1 MNSSSNTEPVGVHAS
16 ACWAELVSPLQADT
30 LKREIQRFVSLIFIF
45 CSFESAIAEPVS
57 FKRDIAPILLSQCQG
72 CHGPKKAKGS
82 YRVDSFNRLVK
93 GSDPD
98 WPGITAK
105 KLDKSEAFQRLIT
118 DDVDDRM
125 PADADPLPKDQ
136 INLFQRWIAEGAK
149 FDGKDPDAA
158 LISIIPGATHPAPPM
173 TYPRPL
179 PITALA
185 FGPATNEI
193 TVSGYRELTIWD
205 TTSGKLNRRIHNLPE
220 KTMSIAI
227 HPGGQ
232 LIATAGGN
240 PGRLGEV
247 RVFDSSGELL
257 QILQRNADLCL
268 SVAFSPDGSKLA
280 VGSSDGTVSV
290 YTTDTWRQAFVFSN
304 HSDWVN
310 AVAWNNDGTRLG
322 SASRDHSAKVFDV
335 QKRKRIATYTGH
347 KKSVYDIGF
356 RSDGQEVFTVGA
368 DGLLSRWRIDNARQV
383 KPLRQ
388 TKLPGYRLVVE
399 SARVHGVHVV
409 GKDPAIESIDFEAKS
424 RVKQQAFASAALAVA
439 DRGDVIA
446 IGGGAGEVAI
456 LDGKALHVRLKFIA
470 APGR

>member
-1 MNSSSNTEPVGVHAS
+1 MNSSSNTEPVATTGSRRFGSHWSRRLPVVATVVHLFS
-16 ACWAELVSPLQADT
+16 ALPV
-30 LKREIQRFVSLIFIF
+30 F
-45 CSFESAIAEPVS
+45 AEPVS

-158 LISIIPGATHPAPPM
+158 LISIIPGATHPDPPK

-205 TTSGKLNRRIHNLPE
+205 TTNGKLKRRIHNLPE
-220 KTMSIAI
+220 KTMSIAM
-227 HPGGQ
+227 HPNGQ

-257 QILQRNADLCL
+257 QILQKNDDLCL
-268 SVAFSPDGSKLA
+268 SVAFNPAGSMLA
-280 VGSSDGTVSV
+280 VGSTDSTVVV
-290 YTTDTWRQAFVFSN
+290 YATDTWQKAFAFSN

-310 AVAWNNDGTRLG
+310 AVAWNHDGTMIG
-322 SASRDHSAKVFDV
+322 SASHDHSAKVFDV
-335 QKRKRIATYTGH
+335 KKRERIATYTGH
-347 KKSVYDIGF
+347 KNSVYDIGF

-383 KPLRQ
+383 RALRQ
-388 TKLPGYRLVVE
+388 TKWPGYRLLVK
-399 SARVHGVHVV
+399 SARVHGIHVL
-409 GKDPAIESIDFEAKS
+409 GKNPAIESIDFEAKS
-424 RVKQQAFASAALAVA
+424 LNRQNRLGGSALAMATKDKQLAV
-439 DRGDVIA
+439 
-446 IGGGAGEVAI
+446 GGSGGEVAI
-456 LDGKALHVRLKFIA
+456 LDADSFEIHLTIVA